1 MNDYYLKF
9 NNKQDM
15 WNALLNLGLATE
27 TENMISDGAGGYD
40 QERISVGVALDI
52 IGTIYK
58 PTGNMTTVTSEMGEM
73 TFPEVAAIDGF
84 HANIRGT
91 LTEEQQTALP
101 LIDKPTTPY
110 RVWA

>member
-15 WNALLNLGLATE
+15 WNILLSLGLATE

-40 QERISVGVALDI
+40 KERIAVGIALDV

-73 TFPEVAAIDGF
+73 TFPEVAPIDGF
-84 HANIRGT
+84 HANIRGS
-91 LTEEQQTALP
+91 LTDEQIAALP
-101 LIDKPTTPY
+101 LIEKPTAPY

>member
-9 NNKQDM
+9 NNKQEM
-15 WNALLNLGLATE
+15 WNNLLEQGLAIE
-27 TENMISDGAGGYD
+27 TENMVSDGAGGYD
-40 QERISVGVALDI
+40 RERVAVGVALDV

-58 PTGNMTTVTSEMGEM
+58 PTGNMTTTTSDMGEF
-73 TFPEVAAIDGF
+73 TFPEVAPIDGF

-91 LTEEQQTALP
+91 LTEEQQNALP
-101 LIDKPTTPY
+101 LIEKPTTPY